1 MQHGQMSSRRC
12 EVRYDAP
19 ARRYLVEVVD
29 ETGQRRYIE
38 NCSDW
43 EAAESLRTHA
53 NERLEQAGDYL
64 PERR

>member
-1 MQHGQMSSRRC
+1 MRRRY
-12 EVRYDAP
+12 EVRYDNQ

-38 NCSDW
+38 SCPDW

-53 NERLEQAGDYL
+53 NQRLEQAGDYL
-64 PERR
+64 PERL